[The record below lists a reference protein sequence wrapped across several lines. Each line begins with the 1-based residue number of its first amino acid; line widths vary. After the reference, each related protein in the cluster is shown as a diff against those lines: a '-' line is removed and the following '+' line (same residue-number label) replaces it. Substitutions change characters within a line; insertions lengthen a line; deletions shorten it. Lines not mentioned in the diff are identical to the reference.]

1 MNIIISRPATLR
13 IVRSLAAAQ
22 ILSDRRG
29 DGNEN
34 HPLAFLLDDPDDA
47 SPLIATLFTSA
58 LLHTLIPITPYAT
71 SISPVTDT
79 ATEVTIAL
87 PLPRTAPA
95 HSATMLRSLI
105 EEATAMNLIQ
115 AVLISAPESAPRSA
129 SSFATLAATRLTSI
143 HTILASS
150 DTGLSGLVIQPDF

>member
-47 SPLIATLFTSA
+47 SPLIATL
-58 LLHTLIPITPYAT
+58 
-71 SISPVTDT
+71 
-79 ATEVTIAL
+79 
-87 PLPRTAPA
+87 
-95 HSATMLRSLI
+95 
-105 EEATAMNLIQ
+105 
-115 AVLISAPESAPRSA
+115 
-129 SSFATLAATRLTSI
+129 AATRLTSI